1 MPERTA
7 EDSLAMAGQDDHSAP
22 PRRSW
27 MRWSVYA
34 AVALACALV
43 FVLYVRP
50 DMMVTL
56 ADQLWA
62 CF

>member
-1 MPERTA
+1 MPERAVQACPDIPEQGVISTP
-7 EDSLAMAGQDDHSAP
+7 P
-22 PRRSW
+22 PRTGW
-27 MRWSVYA
+27 RWGGYA

-43 FVLYVRP
+43 FGLYVRP